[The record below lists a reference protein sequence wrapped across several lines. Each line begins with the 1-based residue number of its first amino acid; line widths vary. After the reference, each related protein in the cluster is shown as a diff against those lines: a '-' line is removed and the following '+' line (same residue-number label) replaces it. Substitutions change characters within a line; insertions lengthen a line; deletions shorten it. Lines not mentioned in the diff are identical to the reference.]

1 MPEKSKPPAK
11 RVVIFFVSV
20 IRNMLKLRY
29 KKVIYVIDDNYLFK
43 DWILEEAKK
52 IEQEISKVEFEKEYG
67 LTQEKM
73 QDIKQRI
80 YRKILEQIS
89 EREELDHK

>member
-1 MPEKSKPPAK
+1 M
-11 RVVIFFVSV
+11 R
-20 IRNMLKLRY
+20 
-29 KKVIYVIDDNYLFK
+29 DDNYLFK
-43 DWILEEAKK
+43 DWILEEAKR
-52 IEQEISKVEFEKEYG
+52 IEQEVSKVDFEKEYG

-89 EREELDHK
+89 EREEVDAK